1 MRSDETAKLVADT
14 VSGAVSGGMIS
25 GAGAVLSGAAM
36 TTVTSTSW
44 LIFTTTAT
52 VVAPWALA
60 GYIAAGAVATG
71 IYSAMKSKREI
82 DVVNRHFK

>member
-1 MRSDETAKLVADT
+1 MRSDETAKLVTDT

-25 GAGAVLSGAAM
+25 GAGAVLTGAAM

-60 GYIAAGAVATG
+60 GYIAAGAAATG
-71 IYSAMKSKREI
+71 IVSAIKSKREI
-82 DVVNRHFK
+82 DLVNRHFK